1 MREILLFGVSGKPRT
16 RSGGKAEIFAL
27 SSVELY
33 KSKPLRPG
41 EEPEPKKALD
51 KPGKAQKEEPQ
62 PAEGVEKTSEGASQ
76 ELESIVDALDETKDP
91 AEAAYNKARSL
102 GEPPMDEDEAKPWV
116 LGHIDREVQAIGQV
130 LLLYQNKKMRKN
142 LLRGVIKAL
151 GESADIPLKG

>member
-1 MREILLFGVSGKPRT
+1 M
-16 RSGGKAEIFAL
+16 